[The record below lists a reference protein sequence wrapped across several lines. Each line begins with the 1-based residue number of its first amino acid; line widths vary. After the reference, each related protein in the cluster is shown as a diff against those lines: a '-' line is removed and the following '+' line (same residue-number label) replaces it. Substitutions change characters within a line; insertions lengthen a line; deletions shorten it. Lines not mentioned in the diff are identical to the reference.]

1 MTGSSQRL
9 RPERHSESAGRAKPL
24 LGIDPRTAR
33 ERIRN
38 FVENRPGPK
47 LEGFIV
53 PGNNKNEYRFYTE
66 APGAQPEPD
75 TTTPP
80 SGADTSEADQ
90 LRAQLTAARQ
100 TIAQLETRASGAEMR
115 AEEANAARRE
125 LIAAQALHLEATAE
139 FRKSAEHAQKGAEHM
154 EGVLKIYRDQLAQHL
169 TPDDLRLLPEI

>member
-1 MTGSSQRL
+1 MTA
-9 RPERHSESAGRAKPL
+9 ESAGWRSERPSEPAERAKEF

-33 ERIRN
+33 KRIRN
-38 FVENRPGPK
+38 FVEDRPGPK
-47 LEGFIV
+47 LEGFIE
-53 PGNNKNEYRFYTE
+53 PGERYATYRFYTA

-80 SGADTSEADQ
+80 SGADTNEADQ

-139 FRKSAEHAQKGAEHM
+139 FRKSAEHALKGTEHM

>member
-1 MTGSSQRL
+1 MTGSSQRS

-33 ERIRN
+33 KHIRN

-53 PGNNKNEYRFYTE
+53 PGDNKNEYRFYTA
-66 APGAQPEPD
+66 APGEQPESD

-80 SGADTSEADQ
+80 SDADTNEADQ
-90 LRAQLTAARQ
+90 LRAQLTQARE
-100 TIAQLETRASGAEMR
+100 TIAQLETRAAGAEIR

-139 FRKSAEHAQKGAEHM
+139 FRKSAEHALKGTEYM

-169 TPDDLRLLPEI
+169 TPDDLSLLPEI